1 MLSHLSAHLREERS
15 RSLTEPSHFIACEE
29 ISTIKIWPYWGQST
43 TLVAAV
49 ATKRKM
55 FPDV

>member
-29 ISTIKIWPYWGQST
+29 ISTMKIWPYWGQST

-49 ATKRKM
+49 ATK
-55 FPDV
+55 